1 MIPGG
6 WNSQREANNTQCD
19 GGRVES
25 TIKER
30 EMMPGGWIGRR
41 TPVTLNMILGQL
53 KASWRGQR

>member
-41 TPVTLNMILGQL
+41 TPVTPNMIL
-53 KASWRGQR
+53 A